1 MNEIIKCIYECLNDD
16 GKFLKDFSEVFYN
29 EKEDNIFNQFKNEID
44 KKINEINVIITVVKE
59 KKKIL
64 EINIQNLKI
73 KQSKEKISEEGMNYI
88 KALESNINLFLNQY
102 GSLLKGFDFYNNLEN
117 KINQLISKITLILRN
132 RIEEKNELIKALTGD
147 TYQTF
152 IQKDEYLKKLHLSYS
167 I

>member
-1 MNEIIKCIYECLNDD
+1 ML
-16 GKFLKDFSEVFYN
+16 L
-29 EKEDNIFNQFKNEID
+29 
-44 KKINEINVIITVVKE
+44 
-59 KKKIL
+59 
-64 EINIQNLKI
+64 INIQNLKI

-132 RIEEKNELIKALTGD
+132 RIEEKNELIKALTGN